1 MPRAPQAEDSGP
13 GPCAQHAEQGILCVS
28 EHMCVHTGDRLLL
41 QENTCGQE
49 SGGGDACYHACRA
62 SLREHNRAQK
72 CGSFLPK
79 YTSPHPTPKLL

>member
-41 QENTCGQE
+41 QENTCPF
-49 SGGGDACYHACRA
+49 
-62 SLREHNRAQK
+62 REEGRK
-72 CGSFLPK
+72 CDSRQLFR
-79 YTSPHPTPKLL
+79 Y